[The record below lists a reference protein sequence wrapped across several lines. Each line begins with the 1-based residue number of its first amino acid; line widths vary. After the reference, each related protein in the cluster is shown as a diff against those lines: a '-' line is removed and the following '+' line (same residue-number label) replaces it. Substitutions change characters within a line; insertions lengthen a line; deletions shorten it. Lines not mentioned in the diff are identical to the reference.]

1 MTKRKRK
8 RNIGQMSL
16 LVQEERG
23 EYSPAPSFA
32 STPDEIRKAVE
43 QNAFDRGTL
52 LIQVIVSLEID
63 KLLALVD
70 EIAQSCDKEVFFEV
84 AHKIG
89 INVEAL
95 KYLDGFKPPISYAY
109 YFCLPDML
117 IEHPELVFYYRN
129 IAMLSRKVMR
139 GVDLDTENFE
149 ALRIAPS
156 KKVAQD
162 LSVYFNEITS
172 SLILEGGVS
181 PYRHIVMMTANLGD
195 SPGGTSRNEVGRV
208 AMMRVINPLIR
219 HLHSQGQLLTILYS
233 LKGQVVINEE
243 EETEEIGAVKRK
255 LLKMTPETD
264 IDDLLEHFETYRVLY
279 HGLETTNGSRLLLN
293 RQLKWKEDSG
303 EEYKVGPDLHS
314 QVGEVD
320 MFWAGELKG
329 GADPAGSDEHWKTA
343 TEALERI
350 LRAAEATKR
359 QKPMLSFIA
368 TILVDRV
375 ARDAQSWIEQGK
387 LTSVYNLTQMY
398 EKKSEMDRFL
408 NDMSKFL
415 GYDVLDSMNT

>member
-16 LVQEERG
+16 LVQEERS
-23 EYSPAPSFA
+23 EYSPTPSFA

-52 LIQVIVSLEID
+52 LIQNIVSLEID

-70 EIAQSCDKEVFFEV
+70 EIAQSSDKEDFFEV

-95 KYLDGFKPPISYAY
+95 KYLDEFKPPISYAY

-149 ALRIAPS
+149 VLRIAPS
-156 KKVAQD
+156 KKIAQE

-195 SPGGTSRNEVGRV
+195 SLGGTS
-208 AMMRVINPLIR
+208 
-219 HLHSQGQLLTILYS
+219 
-233 LKGQVVINEE
+233 
-243 EETEEIGAVKRK
+243 
-255 LLKMTPETD
+255 
-264 IDDLLEHFETYRVLY
+264 
-279 HGLETTNGSRLLLN
+279 
-293 RQLKWKEDSG
+293 
-303 EEYKVGPDLHS
+303 
-314 QVGEVD
+314 
-320 MFWAGELKG
+320 
-329 GADPAGSDEHWKTA
+329 
-343 TEALERI
+343 
-350 LRAAEATKR
+350 
-359 QKPMLSFIA
+359 
-368 TILVDRV
+368 
-375 ARDAQSWIEQGK
+375 
-387 LTSVYNLTQMY
+387 
-398 EKKSEMDRFL
+398 
-408 NDMSKFL
+408 
-415 GYDVLDSMNT
+415 